1 MSTKLNIQLL
11 RDYPSKKVA
20 GERTFVYVVTGNAEE
35 LETYEDAQGSYLV
48 IDDKIDKHLWF
59 WNKNVGN
66 TGKIIVTKDNKVFPD
81 MEWLQ
86 KIKSTAKLLFGTDA
100 TMQMLYIAQ
109 ESEKHMNSGL
119 KYKVPFTETEA
130 VTETEELDVDIDDLA

>member
-20 GERTFVYVVTGNAEE
+20 GERTFVYVVTGNAED
-35 LETYEDAQGSYLV
+35 LEIYENVQGSYLV

-66 TGKIIVTKDNKVFPD
+66 TGQLIITKDNQVFPNMD
-81 MEWLQ
+81 WLQ

-109 ESEKHMNSGL
+109 ESDKHMNSGL
-119 KYKVPFTETEA
+119 KYKVTSTETETVA
-130 VTETEELDVDIDDLA
+130 DAEQLEMNLDDLA

>member
-59 WNKNVGN
+59 HNKNVGN
-66 TGKIIVTKDNKVFPD
+66 TGQLIVTKDNKVFPNMD
-81 MEWLQ
+81 WLQ

-100 TMQMLYIAQ
+100 NMQMLYIAQ
-109 ESEKHMNSGL
+109 ESDKHMNSGL
-119 KYKVPFTETEA
+119 KYKVAKSETEA
-130 VTETEELDVDIDDLA
+130 VAETEELDVDIDDLA

>member
-20 GERTFVYVVTGNAEE
+20 GERTFVYVVTGNAED

-59 WNKNVGN
+59 HNKNVGN

-81 MEWLQ
+81 MDWLQ
-86 KIKSTAKLLFGTDA
+86 KIKSTAKLLFGDDA
-100 TMQMLYIAQ
+100 DMKMLYISK
-109 ESEKHMNSGL
+109 ESDKHMNAGL
-119 KYKVPFTETEA
+119 PYKVPSTETEA
-130 VTETEELDVDIDDLA
+130 VAETEELDVDIDDLA